1 MSDDLVT
8 FSIEE
13 PLSLASTWKGVL
25 SFIPANDLA
34 VIEILEL
41 QSTAG
46 EELQKLGELK
56 YLALTPRYLNG
67 IFHVAE
73 KGGSQTVVVV
83 YSIDS
88 SRVFELL
95 GMRMKDAFDSGILKE
110 ALGIG
115 DLTIQGTEARPG

>member
-13 PLSLASTWKGVL
+13 PRSLASTWKGVL

-34 VIEILEL
+34 VIEILDL

-46 EELQKLGELK
+46 EELLKLGELK

-67 IFHVAE
+67 IFHAAE

-88 SRVFELL
+88 SRVSELR
-95 GMRMKDAFDSGILKE
+95 GMGMKDAFDSGILRE
-110 ALGIG
+110 TLGIG
-115 DLTIQGTEARPG
+115 DLIIQGTEARPR